1 MFVPTLFGQ
10 LIDLWHAFSG
20 LQDYQAAL
28 KIDPHNEVLQ
38 ADTQRIRDIIQGT
51 AVQPETQWHR
61 KWTVLLVCVICPL
74 PDRIIHDKKELK
86 AAVYLWPHSHTAPF
100 CG

>member
-10 LIDLWHAFSG
+10 LIDLWHVFSG

-51 AVQPETQWHR
+51 AVQPETQWH
-61 KWTVLLVCVICPL
+61 TENGLCCVFVLFVP
-74 PDRIIHDKKELK
+74 
-86 AAVYLWPHSHTAPF
+86 YLNNTW
-100 CG
+100 